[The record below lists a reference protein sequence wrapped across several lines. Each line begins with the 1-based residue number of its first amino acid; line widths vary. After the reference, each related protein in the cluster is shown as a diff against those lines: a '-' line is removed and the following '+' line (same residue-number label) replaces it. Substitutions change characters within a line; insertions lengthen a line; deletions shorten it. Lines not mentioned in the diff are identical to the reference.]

1 MHILLLGATGRNGTH
16 ILSHLLSHSHTV
28 TALLRIPSSLP
39 PTPNLTLIPGS
50 PLSLTDIQ
58 TAFSTPRAPD
68 AVIIALNP
76 RRLSDSPFAAL
87 HPETPEFLMRDS
99 VRNVI
104 SAVRSS
110 TSGSSQTTKIV
121 VNSMQGSGP
130 SRSSLNLPVRLMMD
144 HTNMKHTLADHDAV
158 DALLR
163 SEEARG
169 VNWVLVRPP
178 MLTDGDA
185 LPVRV
190 FPDDGRGASWMP
202 RITRASLAAFMVDAV
217 ERPDWDGQGP
227 VVTN

>member
-1 MHILLLGATGRNGTH
+1 MHILLLGATGRNGNLLLTT
-16 ILSHLLSHSHTV
+16 LLSHSHTV
-28 TALLRIPSSLP
+28 TALLRTPTSLP
-39 PTPNLTLIPGS
+39 STPNLTLIPGS
-50 PLSLTDIQ
+50 PLSASDIQ

-87 HPETPEFLMRDS
+87 HPETPEFLMRNS
-99 VRNVI
+99 IRNII
-104 SAVRSS
+104 STIKA
-110 TSGSSQTTKIV
+110 SGKTTKIV

-130 SRSSLNLPVRLMMD
+130 SRASLNLPVRLMMD

-158 DALLR
+158 DSLLR
-163 SEEARG
+163 SEEAEG
-169 VNWVLVRPP
+169 MNWVLVRPP

-185 LPVRV
+185 LPVKV

-202 RITRASLAAFMVDAV
+202 RITRASLARFMVDAV
-217 ERPDWDGQGP
+217 ERADWDGQGP